1 MLGNSS
7 FGCLRQRSRYSACSP
22 LFAHSG
28 IHLNVNLGQK
38 KLATVLH
45 NLHKILTLC
54 GLSKC
59 EQGGLGNP
67 SLIHEGKWR
76 IIDKTFGCC
85 IVGLDES
92 RISLPIPQAFLSC
105 KKWYSPFERIWGAT
119 SLGVHATHVY
129 GLIATQILTSRNLPS
144 DSAPF

>member
-1 MLGNSS
+1 VFEVKVSV
-7 FGCLRQRSRYSACSP
+7 FCV
-22 LFAHSG
+22 FAFVRPFWDPQK
-28 IHLNVNLGQK
+28 NVNLGQK

-54 GLSKC
+54 GLSKY

-76 IIDKTFGCC
+76 IIDKTVGCC

-105 KKWYSPFERIWGAT
+105 KKWYSPFGRIWGAT